1 MTQIIY
7 KCATATT
14 IEAGGVIT
22 TGKVHLL
29 PQWAPPIEYIGTT
42 DPWHCLFL
50 VGSTATIGD
59 NGALSESGKI
69 RTAKVRAYGRRA
81 TLHDGRECFGT
92 NMMVVQQYPTQGA
105 ADQWVGPNIMY
116 VLTYRAVGELT
127 RP

>member
-7 KCATATT
+7 QCATATT
-14 IEAGGVIT
+14 IDAGGVIT
-22 TGKVHLL
+22 TGKVHVL

-50 VGSTATIGD
+50 VGSTGSVGGVDA
-59 NGALSESGKI
+59 SEPGRI

-81 TLHDGRECFGT
+81 TLHAGVECFGT
-92 NMMVVQQYPTQGA
+92 DLEVIQQYPTRGA
-105 ADQWVGPNIMY
+105 ATQLVGPSIMY

>member
-7 KCATATT
+7 KCTTASTVV
-14 IEAGGVIT
+14 AGGEIT
-22 TGKVHLL
+22 TGNVHLL

-50 VGSTATIGD
+50 IGTTASVGGVDAQQPGMI
-59 NGALSESGKI
+59 K
-69 RTAKVRAYGRRA
+69 TAKVRCYGRKA
-81 TLHDGRECFGT
+81 TLYAGRECFGT
-92 NMMVVQQYPTQGA
+92 DTEVFTLYGSQTGA
-105 ADQWVGPNIMY
+105 PNTGRPSIMY